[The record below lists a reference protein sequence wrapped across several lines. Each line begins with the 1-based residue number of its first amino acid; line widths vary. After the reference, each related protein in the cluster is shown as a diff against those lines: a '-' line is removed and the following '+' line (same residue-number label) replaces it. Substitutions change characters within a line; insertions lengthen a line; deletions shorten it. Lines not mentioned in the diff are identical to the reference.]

1 MHAEFEQSR
10 RAPRLCRPATGGFVR
25 RSQNRPWW
33 WLDDAERAKLGLG
46 SAVKRSALGVLFGDS
61 RRPFRLEIVART
73 SDAPVRLGPIALRV
87 FGNPSDP
94 RGRALLR
101 AAVEILGPRI
111 DDDFDP
117 DAEIARD
124 EPAAIAQAPRAE
136 GNATIIDVPS
146 VCDRACVFCHIS
158 TRPLAERTPRGSD
171 EDVERAIAAA
181 NGAILFTGDDALSHP
196 RIVAWVE
203 MAAQN
208 GRHVAVIGPPRIG
221 VTARVAPDLA
231 RAGLRK
237 YITALLGASDA
248 THDRI
253 GGREGA
259 LRAVR
264 EAAAAMRAAGVKVE
278 LVTPLIR
285 PVLGEL
291 GAIVALGAEI
301 ADAGHTLLAYA
312 PDSMVGETFDAVV
325 APFDELRVALAAL
338 ASAGAR
344 VTVDALPPCVLPE
357 PMRPRGGARLDRT
370 DERLHVGYPEATCSE
385 CELKPSCPGLA
396 ATVERA
402 VGARGLVALRRGGA
416 TTARN

>member
-1 MHAEFEQSR
+1 MKD
-10 RAPRLCRPATGGFVR
+10 
-25 RSQNRPWW
+25 RPWW
-33 WLDDAERAKLGLG
+33 WLDEAERARLGLG
-46 SAVKRSALGVLFGDS
+46 NAVKRSPRGVLFGDS
-61 RRPFRLEIVART
+61 RRPFRLEIIART
-73 SDAPVRLGPIALRV
+73 DDAPLRLGPIALRV
-87 FGNPSDP
+87 LGNPSDP

-117 DAEIARD
+117 DLALGERG
-124 EPAAIAQAPRAE
+124 PKAAPPPE
-136 GNATIIDVPS
+136 GNATIVDVPS

-158 TRPLAERTPRGSD
+158 TRPVAERTRRGSD
-171 EDVERAIAAA
+171 EDVEGAIAGAK
-181 NGAILFTGDDALSHP
+181 GAILFTGDDALSHP

-203 MAAQN
+203 MAAQH
-208 GRHVAVIGPPRIG
+208 GRHVAVIGPPRLG
-221 VTARVAPDLA
+221 VTARIAPDLA

-264 EAAAAMRAAGVKVE
+264 EAASALRAAGVNVE

-285 PVLGEL
+285 PLLGEL
-291 GAIVALGAEI
+291 AAIMALAAELS
-301 ADAGHTLLAYA
+301 DGGHTLLVYA
-312 PDSMVGETFDAVV
+312 PDTEMGDVFDPVVPTFDA
-325 APFDELRVALAAL
+325 LRAAL
-338 ASAGAR
+338 APGVGAR
-344 VTVDALPPCVLPE
+344 VSLDALPLCVLPE
-357 PMRPRGGARLDRT
+357 SMRARAAAKLNRTDARLSI
-370 DERLHVGYPEATCSE
+370 VYPEAICGS

-402 VGARGLVALRRGGA
+402 VGTQGLVALRRSGA
-416 TTARN
+416 RD

>member
-1 MHAEFEQSR
+1 MKD
-10 RAPRLCRPATGGFVR
+10 
-25 RSQNRPWW
+25 RPWW
-33 WLDDAERAKLGLG
+33 WLDNAERARLGLG
-46 SAVKRSALGVLFGDS
+46 SAVKRSERGVLFGDF

-73 SDAPVRLGPIALRV
+73 EDAKICLGPIALRV

-101 AAVEILGPRI
+101 AALEILGPRI

-117 DAEIARD
+117 DVVPGERGPIA
-124 EPAAIAQAPRAE
+124 APPRSE

-146 VCDRACVFCHIS
+146 VCDRACVFCHVS
-158 TRPLAERTPRGSD
+158 TRPLAERTQRGSD
-171 EDVERAIAAA
+171 EGVERAIAGAK
-181 NGAILFTGDDALSHP
+181 GAILFTGDDALSHP

-203 MAAQN
+203 MAAQH
-208 GRHVAVIGPPRIG
+208 GRHVAVIGPPRLG
-221 VTARVAPDLA
+221 VTARIAPDLA

-264 EAAAAMRAAGVKVE
+264 EAASAMRAAGVKVE

-285 PVLGEL
+285 PLLDEL
-291 GAIVALGAEI
+291 AAITALAAELT
-301 ADAGHTLLAYA
+301 DGGHTLLVYA
-312 PDSMVGETFDAVV
+312 PDTEMGDVFDSVVPTFDA
-325 APFDELRVALAAL
+325 LRAAL
-338 ASAGAR
+338 ASGTGAQ
-344 VTVDALPPCVLPE
+344 VSVDALPLCVLPE
-357 PMRPRGGARLDRT
+357 PMRAEAAAKLNRTDARLSI
-370 DERLHVGYPEATCSE
+370 VYPDTICGS

-402 VGARGLVALRRGGA
+402 VGTGGLVALRRSGA
-416 TTARN
+416 KN

>member
-1 MHAEFEQSR
+1 MQD
-10 RAPRLCRPATGGFVR
+10 
-25 RSQNRPWW
+25 RPWW
-33 WLDDAERAKLGLG
+33 WLDDAERARLGLG
-46 SAVKRSALGVLFGDS
+46 SAVKRSERGVLFGDS
-61 RRPFRLEIVART
+61 RRAFRLEIVART
-73 SDAPVRLGPIALRV
+73 DDAPVRLGPIALRV
-87 FGNPSDP
+87 FGNPSDT

-101 AAVEILGPRI
+101 AAVEILGPRL

-117 DAEIARD
+117 DVVPGEPGPIA
-124 EPAAIAQAPRAE
+124 ATPRAE

-171 EDVERAIAAA
+171 DDVERAIAAA

-248 THDRI
+248 THDRTS
-253 GGREGA
+253 GREGA

-325 APFDELRVALAAL
+325 APFDELRVALAAI
-338 ASAGAR
+338 AGAR
-344 VTVDALPPCVLPE
+344 VTVDALPPCVLPVS
-357 PMRPRGGARLDRT
+357 MRPRGGARLDRT
-370 DERLHVGYPEATCSE
+370 DEQLHVHHPEAICGE
-385 CELKPSCPGLA
+385 CEMRPSCPGLA

-402 VGARGLVALRRGGA
+402 VGTTGLVALRRSSA
-416 TTARN
+416 ES

>member
-1 MHAEFEQSR
+1 MKD
-10 RAPRLCRPATGGFVR
+10 
-25 RSQNRPWW
+25 RPWW

-46 SAVKRSALGVLFGDS
+46 GAVKRSERGVLFGDS
-61 RRPFRLEIVART
+61 RRAFRLEIVART
-73 SDAPVRLGPIALRV
+73 HDAPVRLGPIALRV

-111 DDDFDP
+111 DDGFDP
-117 DAEIARD
+117 DPEMAQDA
-124 EPAAIAQAPRAE
+124 PAPIVEAPRAE
-136 GNATIIDVPS
+136 ENATIIDVPS

-158 TRPLAERTPRGSD
+158 TRPIAERTPRGSD
-171 EDVERAIAAA
+171 EGVERAIAAA
-181 NGAILFTGDDALSHP
+181 KGAILFTGDDALAHP

-208 GRHVAVIGPPRIG
+208 GRHVGVIGPPRIG
-221 VTARVAPDLA
+221 VTARVAPELA

-237 YITALLGASDA
+237 YVTALLGASDA
-248 THDRI
+248 THDRV

-278 LVTPLIR
+278 LVSPLIR

-291 GAIVALGAEI
+291 GAILALGAEI

-325 APFDELRVALAAL
+325 APFDELRVALAAIV
-338 ASAGAR
+338 GAR

-357 PMRPRGGARLDRT
+357 SMRPRGGARLDRT
-370 DERLHVGYPEATCSE
+370 DERLHVGYPEATCSA
-385 CELKPSCPGLA
+385 CEMKPSCPGLA

-402 VGARGLVALRRGGA
+402 VGTRGLVALRRSGETTA
-416 TTARN
+416 TT